1 MHAVRFH
8 TKRDIRV
15 EEMPAPDQNLKPHE
29 TLIAPLLCGICGTD
43 LHEFIA
49 GPIVTPVEPNK
60 LTGAV
65 LPQILGHEF
74 SATVLRVGSAVTHVA
89 PGDRVSIQPLMA
101 PEDDFYAKR
110 GLLHLSETLGVIGLS
125 HAWGGMGE
133 QAVVDGRNVIP
144 IPATLTD
151 AQGALVEPAAV
162 AVYAIDRSRLKAG
175 GSVLISGAGPI
186 GALAVLAAKVAG
198 ASTIIVS
205 ERNPERLAKAA
216 ALVPGIIAVNPDR
229 EDVAEVARRCS
240 EGGAG
245 VDAALE
251 CVGAEASLN
260 ACARAVRRQGVVV
273 QVGLHTKPA
282 SVDPMLWAL
291 KDISLEATWCYPV
304 QIWPRIVSMIE
315 SGGFPVEKIVTAE
328 IPMHDVV
335 EKGFEE
341 LLDPSGRHLKIL
353 VRVNQAAAAS

>member
-1 MHAVRFH
+1 MQAVRFH

-15 EEMPAPDQNLKPHE
+15 ENIAPPHGDLKPHE
-29 TLIAPLLCGICGTD
+29 ALIEPLLCGICGTD

-49 GPIVTPVEPNK
+49 GPIVTPIEPNK

-74 SATVLRVGSAVTHVA
+74 SARVVRVGSDVTHVG

-101 PEDDFYAKR
+101 PDDDFYVQR

-125 HAWGGMGE
+125 AAWGGMGE
-133 QAVVDGRNVIP
+133 QAVVEARNVIP
-144 IPATLTD
+144 IPRTLTD

-175 GSVLISGAGPI
+175 GSVLVSGAGPI
-186 GALAVLAAKVAG
+186 GALAVLAAKAAG
-198 ASTIIVS
+198 ASVIIVS

-216 ALVPGIIAVNPDR
+216 ALCPGVVPVNPDQD
-229 EDVAEVARRCS
+229 DVAEVARRHS

-260 ACARAVRRQGVVV
+260 ACAKAVRRQGVVV
-273 QVGLHTKPA
+273 QVGLHTRLA
-282 SVDPMLWAL
+282 QVDPMLWAL
-291 KDISLEATWCYPV
+291 KDISIEATWCYPV
-304 QIWPRIVSMIE
+304 QIWPRIVAMIE
-315 SGGFPVEKIVTAE
+315 SGSFPVEKVVTAE
-328 IPMHDVV
+328 IAMADVV
-335 EKGFEE
+335 GKGFEA
-341 LLDPSGRHLKIL
+341 LLDPSGRDLKIL
-353 VRVNQAAAAS
+353 VRVNEAAAR